1 MRTTLSRYKFKR
13 LARESLRNS
22 LRLHSDAIL
31 LYGNSSYPS
40 AFQLAVL
47 ALEELAKAKWISH
60 YYYSSITNEGFSD
73 ANFEQPWLTLL
84 YSHTEKQ
91 YAFLAREVFDY
102 SPKLVKF
109 IKSKKLELKK
119 QQSVYVSLD
128 RMKSKID
135 VAGRISIPDR
145 IKDKDARQLISL
157 VNNEFLEIFQ
167 GVLANEEYFG
177 IEEVDNVINS
187 EEHQF
192 LFIWP
197 YKTGL
202 KSRHFLKQ
210 HIAISQKDS
219 SD

>member
-31 LYGNSSYPS
+31 LYENSSYPS

-47 ALEELAKAKWISH
+47 ALEELAKAKWVSH
-60 YYYSSITNEGFSD
+60 YCYTSITNEGFSD
-73 ANFEQPWLTLL
+73 ADFEQPWLALL

-109 IKSKKLELKK
+109 VKSKKLELKK
-119 QQSVYVSLD
+119 QQSIYVSLD
-128 RMKSKID
+128 RMKNKID
-135 VAGRISIPDR
+135 VTGRISIPER
-145 IKDKDARQLISL
+145 IKDK
-157 VNNEFLEIFQ
+157 NEFLEIFNSVFINVECF
-167 GVLANEEYFG
+167 GV
-177 IEEVDNVINS
+177 EEVDSVINS

-192 LFIWP
+192 LFTWP
-197 YKTGL
+197 HKTGL

-210 HIAISQKDS
+210 HIAIVQKDS
-219 SD
+219 SG